1 MFSAADEL
9 NKRGL
14 LKGLGHI
21 RRVVAPPTLRR
32 LGEQLVA
39 LHTPAS
45 PDYAARF
52 GIVKSEGPSAA
63 SKTPSVRPTPRGGF
77 ASTLRP

>member
-1 MFSAADEL
+1 MKQYQYWQKDLETMP
-9 NKRGL
+9 R
-14 LKGLGHI
+14 
-21 RRVVAPPTLRR
+21 
-32 LGEQLVA
+32 EQLVA